1 MTTTKIYKYAA
12 AVVFAAM
19 MIVPTIAF
27 AQIGTVIT
35 VAGNVLDEVTRNPV
49 MVNVVF
55 SDETGT
61 RAGSSRS
68 NSKDGSYL
76 VTGLKP
82 GKKYKVRLEQSE
94 YFQAEYEIALP
105 NTGKYAEI
113 SRDFLVKP
121 LVKGTKFPARNTPFD
136 LKKSKLRIGAND
148 ILDDFKRSLLINPN
162 VNIEIQCFPD
172 NDDDKAV
179 NTKLTQD
186 RCNALREYFAKAG
199 ISDKRLSVKP
209 SDTVDSMNPPPI
221 RKAAKGKRYVGSTY
235 FVVTKF

>member
-82 GKKYKVRLEQSE
+82 GKKIQS
-94 YFQAEYEIALP
+94 
-105 NTGKYAEI
+105 
-113 SRDFLVKP
+113 
-121 LVKGTKFPARNTPFD
+121 TP
-136 LKKSKLRIGAND
+136 RAI
-148 ILDDFKRSLLINPN
+148 
-162 VNIEIQCFPD
+162 
-172 NDDDKAV
+172 
-179 NTKLTQD
+179 
-186 RCNALREYFAKAG
+186 
-199 ISDKRLSVKP
+199 
-209 SDTVDSMNPPPI
+209 
-221 RKAAKGKRYVGSTY
+221 
-235 FVVTKF
+235 